1 MSIKIGEFE
10 REDADLTGNIET
22 LGIRVKGVRFRHQ
35 DKGANYTIHGPDD
48 VGELGVAWLKSGDF
62 GDYLSVRLDCPT
74 LAAPIHATMKL
85 TPGDNGLFQLRWI
98 RRNEPTAPRSASSVA
113 NLRSGG

>member
-1 MSIKIGEFE
+1 MSVEIGKFKREAADLIGSIK
-10 REDADLTGNIET
+10 T
-22 LGIRVKGVRFRHQ
+22 LGVQLDGVRFKHQ
-35 DKGANYTIHGPDD
+35 DKGANYTIHGPDN

-74 LAAPIHATMKL
+74 LPAPIHATMRL
-85 TPGDNGLFQLRWI
+85 TPGEDGLFQLRWI
-98 RRNEPTAPRSASSVA
+98 RRNEPTAPRPASPVA